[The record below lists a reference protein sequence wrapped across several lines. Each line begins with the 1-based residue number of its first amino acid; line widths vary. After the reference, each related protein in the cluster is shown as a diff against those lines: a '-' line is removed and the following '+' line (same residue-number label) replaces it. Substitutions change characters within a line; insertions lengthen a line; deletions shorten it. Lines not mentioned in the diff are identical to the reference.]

1 MRTCPSC
8 GRPDWRSPGSRTRSV
23 RTCQVLRPRRVIRAL
38 AIARSD
44 VSPSATQTASAPGIS
59 FLSWLNGWPA
69 RTPAD
74 ASPTSSRTPAHGSGP
89 MWFAIPSSQW
99 TCTTYSLPVSRR
111 TRVKTQKYSVF
122 GCRFTL
128 PELPLGQHRAIWRV
142 NFFEHRIPHAF
153 SHGLGRL
160 LPDAVGRNQPRRS
173 IGLFLLTVSFRPTG
187 TSSMTRPEW
196 LPRGTRGV
204 ARNGLIVAT
213 VTDSRRSTEARDD
226 LREIRID

>member
-8 GRPDWRSPGSRTRSV
+8 NRPDWRSPGSRTRSV

-44 VSPSATQTASAPGIS
+44 VLPSATQTASAPGIS

-74 ASPTSSRTPAHGSGP
+74 ASSTSSRMPAHGSGP

-128 PELPLGQHRAIWRV
+128 PELPPGQHRAIWRV
-142 NFFEHRIPHAF
+142 NFFEHRITHSF
-153 SHGLGRL
+153 SHGLDPFLPLRWL
-160 LPDAVGRNQPRRS
+160 LPTSPPRSKAAVPPQPRLPLAKDDSDRTS
-173 IGLFLLTVSFRPTG
+173 RAVLCPIHQASPAGINLFS
-187 TSSMTRPEW
+187 
-196 LPRGTRGV
+196 
-204 ARNGLIVAT
+204 
-213 VTDSRRSTEARDD
+213 
-226 LREIRID
+226 